1 MSFNLTIAWKASPTR
16 TPPPICTSTVGPQT
30 ALVWRAAGA
39 ASTLR
44 DTAWLGCRNENDSER
59 VPAKST
65 SHSQNQATAP
75 MRGGKVL
82 NLCEDSKCRTAVI
95 FLAAAQNKFTN
106 CLRSSRSKLDFQTTD
121 RRYADK
127 WLRKR
132 VFFCSSE
139 QGNPAAPS
147 DSAARSRLQFRKCAR
162 SIPGARFSSRSG
174 FLSPHCCVR
183 PVYLRGAK
191 HAAGKSSPIL
201 VWRARYDKH
210 KMKKARHCRA
220 F

>member
-16 TPPPICTSTVGPQT
+16 TPPPICTSALGPQT

-39 ASTLR
+39 ASTPR
-44 DTAWLGCRNENDSER
+44 DTAWLVCRNENDSAR

-65 SHSQNQATAP
+65 SHSQNQAMAP

-82 NLCEDSKCRTAVI
+82 NLYEDSKCRTAVI
-95 FLAAAQNKFTN
+95 FLAVAQNKFTN
-106 CLRSSRSKLDFQTTD
+106 CLRSSRSKMDFQTTD

-139 QGNPAAPS
+139 QGNPQRRQTLRCGRDCNFEIVRMIDTWRNVLVALRFLKPASLRTPRIFAGSKACCREEPPS
-147 DSAARSRLQFRKCAR
+147 SWF
-162 SIPGARFSSRSG
+162 GASDATST
-174 FLSPHCCVR
+174 
-183 PVYLRGAK
+183 K
-191 HAAGKSSPIL
+191 
-201 VWRARYDKH
+201 
-210 KMKKARHCRA
+210 
-220 F
+220 